1 MDGSTKHAQG
11 APEAELHQRAL
22 GLASRGTP
30 PPRGAKGDA
39 TLLDSPRRKANRV
52 VQLFPSE
59 LFDGHMMRRALFL
72 PKHLFAEDL
81 ALGSTPVTKMIN
93 VMPLQKLVERRR
105 REQAVNR
112 DMTGTV
118 AARLLEPVAA
128 LQKRLRP
135 GAALDLGMTFVDYV
149 QEGQH
154 SKDTTFFFL
163 YHIAEEKPR
172 RTSAQA
178 FESAVWGRTFTGT
191 EEGLWFVLAVVD
203 VLVNTDLGPITLL
216 STQLSSATA
225 AKYPIAVFSDDTAR
239 LTQEYRRFL
248 LGRNAPPRAQTDTS
262 SVDLLHLGSDVSFLL
277 FQHQR
282 AVASRNSNSSSPVA
296 APQTP
301 SSPEGTAARSPPPR
315 RDTDA
320 PPNGTSYH
328 WPSLKREP
336 GTASATP
343 SLSPP
348 PAGAPRPPQTGA
360 ATTATATAA
369 GTREGVRLPSLR
381 DLIESARHTAPAA
394 PLPLP
399 KRHEGEPPDLTAL
412 CRAAL
417 AQAVP
422 EDEGGATA

>member
-1 MDGSTKHAQG
+1 MDGSTKHLQD
-11 APEAELHQRAL
+11 APEPELHLKTSGVTSRATQPL
-22 GLASRGTP
+22 QS
-30 PPRGAKGDA
+30 AKRDTA
-39 TLLDSPRRKANRV
+39 LLDSPRRKANRV

-72 PKHLFAEDL
+72 PEHLCAEEL
-81 ALGSTPVTKMIN
+81 ALGNTPVTKMIN
-93 VMPLQKLVERRR
+93 IMPLERLEERRH

-135 GAALDLGMTFVDYV
+135 GAGLELGMTFVDYV

-178 FESAVWGRTFTGT
+178 FESAMWGKTFTGT

-239 LTQEYRRFL
+239 LTREYKRFL
-248 LGRNAPPRAQTDTS
+248 LGRNAPPRTQTDTS
-262 SVDLLHLGSDVSFLL
+262 SVDLTHLGSDVSFLL
-277 FQHQR
+277 FQQR
-282 AVASRNSNSSSPVA
+282 QRVAAATTSSPVA
-296 APQTP
+296 VCQTP
-301 SSPEGTAARSPPPR
+301 SSPESAASRSPPPR
-315 RDTDA
+315 CNTRA
-320 PPNGTSYH
+320 QSNGIFYH

-336 GTASATP
+336 DTP
-343 SLSPP
+343 SASPRTTP
-348 PAGAPRPPQTGA
+348 ALTTGTTTVMAESAGTGNRRPAGPG
-360 ATTATATAA
+360 
-369 GTREGVRLPSLR
+369 EGVRLPSLR
-381 DLIESARHTAPAA
+381 DLIESARHTGPAA
-394 PLPLP
+394 PLP
-399 KRHEGEPPDLTAL
+399 KRHESEPADLTAL
-412 CRAAL
+412 CRAVL
-417 AQAVP
+417 AQAVHDDEDGGP
-422 EDEGGATA
+422 E